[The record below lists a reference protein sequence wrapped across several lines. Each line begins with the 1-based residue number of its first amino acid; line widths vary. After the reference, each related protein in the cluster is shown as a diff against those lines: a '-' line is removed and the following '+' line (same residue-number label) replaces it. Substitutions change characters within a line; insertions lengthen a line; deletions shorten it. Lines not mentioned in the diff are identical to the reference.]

1 MGSRESEPSMARLA
15 AKYLKKKYDKPG
27 NVFVGVVSRIDKLVS
42 GVLVFARTS
51 KAASRLSNQI
61 REHKFEKRYMAWI
74 EGRPDGNNGEWTEVV
89 DWVAKNEQKQRME
102 IVAHKNRTAKEAVLR
117 WRLVATDEFSS
128 VVEVELITGR
138 KHQIRL
144 QLSAMGHPIVGDQK
158 YGSQR
163 KLLGAVALHCHSLA
177 LDHPTQKERLTFRAP
192 PPQWSGLSKPLQ
204 RELAERDSL
213 N

>member
-1 MGSRESEPSMARLA
+1 MGTSESEPSMARLA

-61 REHKFEKRYMAWI
+61 REHKFEKRYLAWI
-74 EGRPDGNNGEWTEVV
+74 EGRPDCNNGEWIEVI

-102 IVAHKNRTAKEAVLR
+102 VVPHENKTAKEAVLR
-117 WRLVATDEFSS
+117 MRLVATDEISS
-128 VVEVELITGR
+128 VVEVDLITGR

-163 KLLGAVALHCHSLA
+163 KLPGAVALHCQSLA
-177 LDHPTQKERLTFRAP
+177 LDHPTQKERLTFGSP
-192 PPQWSGLSKPLQ
+192 HPKWSGLSKPLQ
-204 RELAERDSL
+204 RELGQRDQL